1 MRKLFIPL
9 LLCSALEANEKNGF
23 FIEAGFE
30 TGLLEGTQTQEK
42 NYTTTQ
48 TTTKTTTNNY
58 NYLPLNSILQRA
70 TNLFK
75 DADISKLSFSSLSP
89 VRASL
94 DLSGHLTIENFLP
107 YNLNNVKL
115 SFTDAQGNVI
125 DLGVIETLPKQSK
138 IVLSYQQFNETKQ
151 VFDNIMEEQKKYY
164 EKEAERRKNKTTSSV
179 SETNREPSFT
189 FPTFEVLST
198 PHSDPNTQ
206 RVFEAL
212 SKINTNLVM
221 KYSDTNN
228 FESAKDKTEKFT
240 AKTAEEFTNLM
251 LNMIAV
257 LDSQSWGD
265 AILNAPFEFTDN
277 KQSGECTNKGDSN
290 DNCVYPQKN
299 GLVKSNVDKKYV
311 LDKQSIV
318 NNFRG
323 KTDLD
328 VSLLNGAG
336 VDGLGSNTTP
346 TNNDDGK
353 NYGQLAVVASA
364 LNPQKL
370 FGTDYK
376 TINLADL
383 RAILHE
389 FSHTKG
395 YTHNGN
401 MTYQRVP
408 VVGSNGQQEK
418 KDDGALKDSD
428 GLPYNVCSLYGGQG
442 QPSFPSNYPNSI
454 YHNCADV
461 PAGFLGVTAAVWQQL
476 INQNALP
483 INFANLNSQTNYNL
497 NATLNTQDMA
507 NSVIG
512 TIQKT
517 LTATSTTTTTSYH
530 HSKSLQRFRS
540 PLLGINV
547 KIGYQNYFND
557 FIGLAYYGIIKYN
570 YAKAANQKVQQLS
583 YGGGI
588 DLLLDFITT
597 YSNKNSPT
605 GIQTRRNFSS
615 SFGIFGGLRGLYNSY
630 YALNKV
636 KGSGNLDAATGLNYR
651 YKHSK
656 YSVGIS
662 IPLIQRKASVISSG
676 SDYTNSFVFNEGAS
690 HFKVFFNYGWVF

>member
-9 LLCSALEANEKNGF
+9 LLFSTLEANEKNGF

-42 NYTTTQ
+42 RH
-48 TTTKTTTNNY
+48 TTTKNTYATY
-58 NYLPLNSILQRA
+58 NYLPTDAVLKRA
-70 TNLFK
+70 ANLFT
-75 DADISKLSFSSLSP
+75 DAKSISQLNFSSLSP
-89 VRASL
+89 VKVL
-94 DLSGHLTIENFLP
+94 YIGGKLTIENFLP

-115 SFTDAQGNVI
+115 SFTDAQGNMI
-125 DLGVIETLPKQSK
+125 DLGVIETIPKHSK
-138 IVLSYQQFNETKQ
+138 IVLPGEA
-151 VFDNIMEEQKKYY
+151 FDSL
-164 EKEAERRKNKTTSSV
+164 KEAFDKIDPYTFFFPKFEATSTSV
-179 SETNREPSFT
+179 S
-189 FPTFEVLST
+189 
-198 PHSDPNTQ
+198 DANTQ
-206 RVFEAL
+206 RVFETL
-212 SKINTNLVM
+212 NKIKTNLIM
-221 KYSDTNN
+221 KYSNENPNN
-228 FESAKDKTEKFT
+228 FNTCPYNNNGNTKNDCWQPFT
-240 AKTAEEFTNLM
+240 PQTAEEFTNLM

-265 AILNAPFEFTDN
+265 AILNAPFDFTNSSTDCDNDPSKCVNPGINGRVDSKVDQQYVLN
-277 KQSGECTNKGDSN
+277 KQG
-290 DNCVYPQKN
+290 
-299 GLVKSNVDKKYV
+299 
-311 LDKQSIV
+311 IV
-318 NNFRG
+318 NNFR
-323 KTDLD
+323 KKIEID
-328 VSLLNGAG
+328 
-336 VDGLGSNTTP
+336 
-346 TNNDDGK
+346 
-353 NYGQLAVVASA
+353 AVVLKNSGVVGLANGYGNDGEYGTLGVEAYA
-364 LNPQKL
+364 LDPTKL
-370 FGTDYK
+370 FGNNLK

-383 RAILHE
+383 RTILHE

-395 YTHNGN
+395 YGHNGN

-408 VVGSNGQQEK
+408 TGQNENGK
-418 KDDGALKDSD
+418 PKDSD

-442 QPSFPSNYPNSI
+442 QSTFPSNYPNSI

-483 INFANLNSQTNYNL
+483 INFANLGSQTNYNL
-497 NATLNTQDMA
+497 NASLNTQDLA
-507 NSVIG
+507 NSMLS

-517 LTATSTTTTTSYH
+517 FVTSSVTNHYS
-530 HSKSLQRFRS
+530 SSASQSFRS
-540 PLLGINV
+540 PILGVNA

-588 DLLLDFITT
+588 DLLVDFITT

-630 YALNKV
+630 YVLNKV
-636 KGSGNLDAATGLNYR
+636 KGSGNLDVATGLNYR

-662 IPLIQRKASVISSG
+662 IPLIQRKASVVSSDG
-676 SDYTNSFVFNEGAS
+676 DYTNSFVFNEGAS

>member
-9 LLCSALEANEKNGF
+9 LLFNALEANEKNGF

-42 NYTTTQ
+42 RH
-48 TTTKTTTNNY
+48 TTTKNTYATY
-58 NYLPLNSILQRA
+58 NYLPTDTILKRA
-70 TNLFK
+70 ANLFT
-75 DADISKLSFSSLSP
+75 DAKSISQLNFSSLSP
-89 VRASL
+89 VKVL
-94 DLSGHLTIENFLP
+94 YIGGKLTIENFLP
-107 YNLNNVKL
+107 YNLSNVKL

-125 DLGVIETLPKQSK
+125 DLGVIETIPKHSK
-138 IVLSYQQFNETKQ
+138 IVLPGEA
-151 VFDNIMEEQKKYY
+151 FDSLKIDPYTLFLPKI
-164 EKEAERRKNKTTSSV
+164 EATSTSV
-179 SETNREPSFT
+179 S
-189 FPTFEVLST
+189 
-198 PHSDPNTQ
+198 DANTQ
-206 RVFEAL
+206 RVFETL
-212 SKINTNLVM
+212 NKIKTNLIM
-221 KYSDTNN
+221 KYSNENPNN
-228 FESAKDKTEKFT
+228 FNTCPYNNSGNTKNDCWQNFT
-240 AKTAEEFTNLM
+240 PQTAEEFTNLM

-265 AILNAPFEFTDN
+265 AILNAPFEFTNSPTDCDNDPSKCVNPGVNGRVDTKVDQQYILN
-277 KQSGECTNKGDSN
+277 KQG
-290 DNCVYPQKN
+290 
-299 GLVKSNVDKKYV
+299 
-311 LDKQSIV
+311 II
-318 NNFRG
+318 NNFR
-323 KTDLD
+323 KKIEID
-328 VSLLNGAG
+328 
-336 VDGLGSNTTP
+336 
-346 TNNDDGK
+346 
-353 NYGQLAVVASA
+353 AVVLKNSGVVGLANGYGNDGEYGTLGVEAYA
-364 LNPQKL
+364 LEPQKL
-370 FGTDYK
+370 FGNDLK

-383 RAILHE
+383 RTILHE

-395 YTHNGN
+395 YGHNGN

-408 VVGSNGQQEK
+408 TGQNENGK
-418 KDDGALKDSD
+418 PKDSD
-428 GLPYNVCSLYGGQG
+428 GLPYNVCSLYGGSN
-442 QPSFPSNYPNSI
+442 QPAFPSNYPNSI

-483 INFANLNSQTNYNL
+483 IDYANLNAQTNYNL
-497 NATLNTQDMA
+497 NASLNTQDLA
-507 NSVIG
+507 NSMLG

-517 LTATSTTTTTSYH
+517 FVTSSVTNHYFS
-530 HSKSLQRFRS
+530 SASQSFRS
-540 PLLGINV
+540 PILGVNA

-570 YAKAANQKVQQLS
+570 YSKALNQKFQQLS

-605 GIQTRRNFSS
+605 GVQTRKNFSS

-630 YALNKV
+630 YVLNKV
-636 KGSGNLDAATGLNYR
+636 KGSGNLDVATGLNYR

>member
-9 LLCSALEANEKNGF
+9 LLFSALEANEKNGF

-42 NYTTTQ
+42 RH
-48 TTTKTTTNNY
+48 TTTKNTYATY
-58 NYLPLNSILQRA
+58 DYLPTDTILKRA
-70 TNLFK
+70 ANLFT
-75 DADISKLSFSSLSP
+75 DAKSISQLTFSSLSP
-89 VRASL
+89 IKVL
-94 DLSGHLTIENFLP
+94 YIGGKLTIENFLP
-107 YNLNNVKL
+107 YNLSNVKL
-115 SFTDAQGNVI
+115 SFTDAQGNTI
-125 DLGVIETLPKQSK
+125 DLGVIETIPKHSKMVLPG
-138 IVLSYQQFNETKQ
+138 EA
-151 VFDNIMEEQKKYY
+151 FDSL
-164 EKEAERRKNKTTSSV
+164 KEAFDKIGPYTFFFPKFEATSTSI
-179 SETNREPSFT
+179 
-189 FPTFEVLST
+189 
-198 PHSDPNTQ
+198 SDTNTQ
-206 RVFEAL
+206 RVFETL
-212 SKINTNLVM
+212 NKIKTNLIM
-221 KYSDTNN
+221 KYSNENPNN
-228 FESAKDKTEKFT
+228 FNTCPYNNNGNTKNDCWQNFT
-240 AKTAEEFTNLM
+240 PQTAEEFTNLM

-265 AILNAPFEFTDN
+265 AILNAPFEFTNSSTDCDNDPSKCVNPGVNGRVDTKVDQQYILN
-277 KQSGECTNKGDSN
+277 KQG
-290 DNCVYPQKN
+290 
-299 GLVKSNVDKKYV
+299 
-311 LDKQSIV
+311 II
-318 NNFRG
+318 NNFR
-323 KTDLD
+323 KKIEIDAVVLKN
-328 VSLLNGAG
+328 SG
-336 VDGLGSNTTP
+336 VVGLANEYG
-346 TNNDDGK
+346 DDGE
-353 NYGQLAVVASA
+353 YGTLGVEAYA
-364 LNPQKL
+364 LEPQKL
-370 FGTDYK
+370 FGNDLK

-383 RAILHE
+383 RTILHE

-408 VVGSNGQQEK
+408 VMKNGQVER
-418 KDDGALKDSD
+418 DDNGKPKDSD
-428 GLPYNVCSLYGGQG
+428 GLSYNVCSLYGGQG
-442 QPSFPSNYPNSI
+442 QPAFPSNYPNSI

-483 INFANLNSQTNYNL
+483 IDYANLSAQTNYNL
-497 NATLNTQDMA
+497 NASLNTQDLA
-507 NSVIG
+507 NSMLS

-517 LTATSTTTTTSYH
+517 FVTSSVTNHYFS
-530 HSKSLQRFRS
+530 SASQSFRS
-540 PLLGINV
+540 PILGVNA

-570 YAKAANQKVQQLS
+570 YSKALNQKFQQLS

-605 GIQTRRNFSS
+605 SVQTRKNFSS

-630 YALNKV
+630 YVLNKV
-636 KGSGNLDAATGLNYR
+636 KGSGNLDVATGLNYR

>member
-9 LLCSALEANEKNGF
+9 LLFSALEANEKNGF

-30 TGLLEGTQTQEK
+30 TGLLEGTQTQE
-42 NYTTTQ
+42 Q
-48 TTTKTTTNNY
+48 RRTTTKNTYATY
-58 NYLPLNSILQRA
+58 NYLPTDAVLKRA
-70 TNLFK
+70 ANLFT
-75 DADISKLSFSSLSP
+75 DAKSISQLNFSSLSP
-89 VRASL
+89 VKVL
-94 DLSGHLTIENFLP
+94 YIGGKLTIENFLP

-125 DLGVIETLPKQSK
+125 DLGVIETIPKHSKMVLPGEA
-138 IVLSYQQFNETKQ
+138 FNSL
-151 VFDNIMEEQKKYY
+151 
-164 EKEAERRKNKTTSSV
+164 KEAFDKIDPYTFFIPKFEATSTSV
-179 SETNREPSFT
+179 S
-189 FPTFEVLST
+189 
-198 PHSDPNTQ
+198 DANTQ

-212 SKINTNLVM
+212 NKIKTNLIM
-221 KYSDTNN
+221 KYSNENPNN
-228 FESAKDKTEKFT
+228 FNTCPYNNNGNTKNDCWQPFT
-240 AKTAEEFTNLM
+240 PQTAEEFTNLM

-265 AILNAPFEFTDN
+265 AILNAPFEFTNSPTDCDNDSSKCVNPGINGRVDSKVDQQYVLN
-277 KQSGECTNKGDSN
+277 KQG
-290 DNCVYPQKN
+290 
-299 GLVKSNVDKKYV
+299 
-311 LDKQSIV
+311 IV
-318 NNFRG
+318 NNFR
-323 KTDLD
+323 KKIEID
-328 VSLLNGAG
+328 
-336 VDGLGSNTTP
+336 
-346 TNNDDGK
+346 
-353 NYGQLAVVASA
+353 AVVLKNSGVVGLANGYGNDGEYGTLGVEAYA
-364 LNPQKL
+364 LEPQKL
-370 FGTDYK
+370 FGNNLK
-376 TINLADL
+376 TIKLEDL
-383 RAILHE
+383 RTILHE

-395 YTHNGN
+395 YGHNGN

-408 VVGSNGQQEK
+408 TGQNENGK
-418 KDDGALKDSD
+418 PKDSD

-442 QPSFPSNYPNSI
+442 QSAFPSNYPNSI

-483 INFANLNSQTNYNL
+483 INFANLGSQTNYNL
-497 NATLNTQDMA
+497 NASLNTQDLA
-507 NSVIG
+507 NSMLS

-517 LTATSTTTTTSYH
+517 FVTSSVTNHYFS
-530 HSKSLQRFRS
+530 SASQNFRS
-540 PLLGINV
+540 PILGVNA

-597 YSNKNSPT
+597 YSNKNSPID
-605 GIQTRRNFSS
+605 IQTRRNFSS

-636 KGSGNLDAATGLNYR
+636 KGSGNLDVATGLNYR

-662 IPLIQRKASVISSG
+662 IPLIQRKASVVSSG

>member
-9 LLCSALEANEKNGF
+9 LLFSTLEANEKNGF

-42 NYTTTQ
+42 RH
-48 TTTKTTTNNY
+48 TTTKNTYATY
-58 NYLPLNSILQRA
+58 NYLPTDAVLKRA
-70 TNLFK
+70 ANLFTN
-75 DADISKLSFSSLSP
+75 AEAISKLKFSSLSP
-89 VRASL
+89 VRVL
-94 DLSGHLTIENFLP
+94 YMYNGQLTIENFLP

-125 DLGVIETLPKQSK
+125 DLGVIETIPKHSK
-138 IVLSYQQFNETKQ
+138 IVLPGEA
-151 VFDNIMEEQKKYY
+151 FDSLKIDPYTLFLPKI
-164 EKEAERRKNKTTSSV
+164 EATSTSV
-179 SETNREPSFT
+179 S
-189 FPTFEVLST
+189 
-198 PHSDPNTQ
+198 DANTQ
-206 RVFEAL
+206 RVFETL
-212 SKINTNLVM
+212 NKIKTDLVVNYRNEN
-221 KYSDTNN
+221 K
-228 FESAKDKTEKFT
+228 FKDHENHWEAFT
-240 AKTAEEFTNLM
+240 PQTAEEFTNLM

-265 AILNAPFEFTDN
+265 AILNAPFDF
-277 KQSGECTNKGDSN
+277 TNKGGGEECDTSKEN
-290 DNCVYPQKN
+290 ECVNPGTN
-299 GLVKSNVDKKYV
+299 GRVNSQNESYV
-311 LDKQSIV
+311 LNKQDIV
-318 NNFRG
+318 NKFRN
-323 KTDLD
+323 KADLD
-328 VSLLNGAG
+328 VVVLKDSG
-336 VDGLGSNTTP
+336 VVGLGSDITP
-346 TNNDDGK
+346 SNNDDGK
-353 NYGQLAVVASA
+353 HYGQLGVVASA
-364 LNPQKL
+364 LDPKKL
-370 FGTDYK
+370 FGNNLK
-376 TINLADL
+376 TINLQDL
-383 RAILHE
+383 RTILHE

-395 YTHNGN
+395 YGHNGN

-408 VVGSNGQQEK
+408 TGQNENGK
-418 KDDGALKDSD
+418 PKDSD

-442 QPSFPSNYPNSI
+442 QSAFPSNYPNSI

-483 INFANLNSQTNYNL
+483 INFANLGSQTNYNL
-497 NATLNTQDMA
+497 NASLNTQDLA
-507 NSVIG
+507 NSMLS

-517 LTATSTTTTTSYH
+517 FVTSSVTNHYFS
-530 HSKSLQRFRS
+530 SASQNFRS
-540 PLLGINV
+540 PILGVNA

-570 YAKAANQKVQQLS
+570 YAKASSEKVQQLS

-597 YSNKNSPT
+597 YSNKNSPID
-605 GIQTRRNFSS
+605 IQTRRNFSS

-636 KGSGNLDAATGLNYR
+636 KGSGNLDVATGLNYR

-662 IPLIQRKASVISSG
+662 IPLIQRKASIVSSNG
-676 SDYTNSFVFNEGAS
+676 DYTNSFVFNEGAS

>member
-9 LLCSALEANEKNGF
+9 LLFSALEANEKNGF

-42 NYTTTQ
+42 RH
-48 TTTKTTTNNY
+48 TTTKNTYATY
-58 NYLPLNSILQRA
+58 NYLPTDTILKRA
-70 TNLFK
+70 ANLFT
-75 DADISKLSFSSLSP
+75 DAKSISQLNFSSLSP
-89 VRASL
+89 VKVL
-94 DLSGHLTIENFLP
+94 YIGGKLTIENFLP
-107 YNLNNVKL
+107 YNLSNVKL

-125 DLGVIETLPKQSK
+125 DLGVIETIPKHSK
-138 IVLSYQQFNETKQ
+138 IVLPGEA
-151 VFDNIMEEQKKYY
+151 FDSL
-164 EKEAERRKNKTTSSV
+164 KEAFDKIDPYTFFFPKFEATSTSV
-179 SETNREPSFT
+179 S
-189 FPTFEVLST
+189 
-198 PHSDPNTQ
+198 DANTQ
-206 RVFEAL
+206 RVFETL
-212 SKINTNLVM
+212 NKIKTNLIM
-221 KYSDTNN
+221 KYSNENPNN
-228 FESAKDKTEKFT
+228 FNTCPYNNNGNTKNDCWQPFT
-240 AKTAEEFTNLM
+240 PQTAEEFTNLM

-265 AILNAPFEFTDN
+265 AILNAPFEFTNSSTDCDNDSSKCVNPGTNGRVDSKVDQQYVLN
-277 KQSGECTNKGDSN
+277 KQG
-290 DNCVYPQKN
+290 
-299 GLVKSNVDKKYV
+299 
-311 LDKQSIV
+311 IV
-318 NNFRG
+318 NNFR
-323 KTDLD
+323 KKIEID
-328 VSLLNGAG
+328 
-336 VDGLGSNTTP
+336 
-346 TNNDDGK
+346 
-353 NYGQLAVVASA
+353 AVVLKNSGVVGLANGYGNDGEYGTLGVEAYA
-364 LNPQKL
+364 LEPKKL
-370 FGTDYK
+370 FSNNLK
-376 TINLADL
+376 TINLEDL
-383 RAILHE
+383 RTILHE

-395 YTHNGN
+395 YGHNGN

-408 VVGSNGQQEK
+408 TGQNENGK
-418 KDDGALKDSD
+418 PKDSD

-442 QPSFPSNYPNSI
+442 QSAFPSNYPNSI

-497 NATLNTQDMA
+497 NASLNTQDLA
-507 NSVIG
+507 NSMLS

-517 LTATSTTTTTSYH
+517 FVTSSVTDHYS
-530 HSKSLQRFRS
+530 SSASQSFRS
-540 PLLGINV
+540 PILGVNA

-630 YALNKV
+630 YVLNKV
-636 KGSGNLDAATGLNYR
+636 KGSGNLDVATGLNYR

-662 IPLIQRKASVISSG
+662 IPLIQRKASVVSSG
-676 SDYTNSFVFNEGAS
+676 GDYTNSFVFNEGAS

>member
-9 LLCSALEANEKNGF
+9 LLFSALEANEKNGF

-30 TGLLEGTQTQEK
+30 TGLLEGTQTQE
-42 NYTTTQ
+42 Q
-48 TTTKTTTNNY
+48 RRTTTKNTYATY
-58 NYLPLNSILQRA
+58 NYLPTDTILKRTA
-70 TNLFK
+70 NLFT
-75 DADISKLSFSSLSP
+75 DAKSISQLNFSSLSP
-89 VRASL
+89 VKVL
-94 DLSGHLTIENFLP
+94 YIGGKLTIENFLP

-115 SFTDAQGNVI
+115 SFTDAQGNMI
-125 DLGVIETLPKQSK
+125 DLGVIETIPKHSK
-138 IVLSYQQFNETKQ
+138 IVLPGEAFDSLKET
-151 VFDNIMEEQKKYY
+151 FDKIDPYTFFFPKF
-164 EKEAERRKNKTTSSV
+164 EATSTSV
-179 SETNREPSFT
+179 S
-189 FPTFEVLST
+189 
-198 PHSDPNTQ
+198 DANTQ
-206 RVFEAL
+206 RVFETL
-212 SKINTNLVM
+212 NKIKTNLIM
-221 KYSDTNN
+221 KYSNENPSNFNTCPYNN
-228 FESAKDKTEKFT
+228 NGNTKNDCWQPFT
-240 AKTAEEFTNLM
+240 PQTAEEFTNLM

-265 AILNAPFEFTDN
+265 AILNAPFDF
-277 KQSGECTNKGDSN
+277 TNKGGGECDTSKENECVNPGTNGRVDS
-290 DNCVYPQKN
+290 K
-299 GLVKSNVDKKYV
+299 VDQQYV
-311 LDKQSIV
+311 LNKQGIV
-318 NNFRG
+318 NNFR
-323 KTDLD
+323 KKIEID
-328 VSLLNGAG
+328 
-336 VDGLGSNTTP
+336 
-346 TNNDDGK
+346 
-353 NYGQLAVVASA
+353 AVVLKNSGVVGLANGYGNDGEYGTLGVEAYA
-364 LNPQKL
+364 LEPTKL
-370 FGTDYK
+370 FGNNLK

-383 RAILHE
+383 RTILHE

-395 YTHNGN
+395 YGHNGN

-408 VVGSNGQQEK
+408 TGQNENGK
-418 KDDGALKDSD
+418 PKDSD

-442 QPSFPSNYPNSI
+442 QSAFPSNYPNSI

-483 INFANLNSQTNYNL
+483 INFANLGSQTNYNL
-497 NATLNTQDMA
+497 NASLNTQDLA
-507 NSVIG
+507 NSMLS

-517 LTATSTTTTTSYH
+517 FVTSSVTNHYFS
-530 HSKSLQRFRS
+530 SASQSFRS
-540 PLLGINV
+540 PILGVNA

-588 DLLLDFITT
+588 DLLVDFITT

-636 KGSGNLDAATGLNYR
+636 KGSGNLDVATGLNYR

-662 IPLIQRKASVISSG
+662 IPLIQRKASVVSSDG
-676 SDYTNSFVFNEGAS
+676 DYTNSFVFNEGAS

>member
-1 MRKLFIPL
+1 MRKLFTSFL
-9 LLCSALEANEKNGF
+9 LFSALEANEKNGF

-42 NYTTTQ
+42 RHTTTQ

-151 VFDNIMEEQKKYY
+151 VFGNIMEEQKKYY

-179 SETNREPSFT
+179 SETKREPSFT

-206 RVFEAL
+206 RVFEVL

-265 AILNAPFEFTDN
+265 AILNAPFEFTNSSTDCDN
-277 KQSGECTNKGDSN
+277 DSSKCVNPGTNGRVN
-290 DNCVYPQKN
+290 
-299 GLVKSNVDKKYV
+299 SNVDKKYV

-336 VDGLGSNTTP
+336 VVGLGSNTTP

-370 FGTDYK
+370 FGNNLK
-376 TINLADL
+376 TINLEDL
-383 RAILHE
+383 RTILHE

-408 VVGSNGQQEK
+408 TGQNENGK
-418 KDDGALKDSD
+418 PKDSD

-483 INFANLNSQTNYNL
+483 INFANLGSQTNYNL
-497 NATLNTQDMA
+497 NASLNTQDLA
-507 NSVIG
+507 NSMLS

-517 LTATSTTTTTSYH
+517 FVTSSVTNHYFS
-530 HSKSLQRFRS
+530 SASQSFRS
-540 PLLGINV
+540 PILGVNA

-570 YAKAANQKVQQLS
+570 YSKAANQKVQQLS

-597 YSNKNSPT
+597 YSNKNSPID
-605 GIQTRRNFSS
+605 IQTRRNFSS

-636 KGSGNLDAATGLNYR
+636 KGSGNLDVATGLNYR

-662 IPLIQRKASVISSG
+662 IPLIQRKASIVSSDG
-676 SDYTNSFVFNEGAS
+676 DYTNSFVFNEGAS

>member
-42 NYTTTQ
+42 RH
-48 TTTKTTTNNY
+48 TTTKNTYATY
-58 NYLPLNSILQRA
+58 NYLPTDTILKRA
-70 TNLFK
+70 ANLFT
-75 DADISKLSFSSLSP
+75 DAKSISQLNFSSLSP
-89 VRASL
+89 VKVL
-94 DLSGHLTIENFLP
+94 YIGGKLTIENFLP
-107 YNLNNVKL
+107 YNLSNVKL
-115 SFTDAQGNVI
+115 SFTDAQGNII
-125 DLGVIETLPKQSK
+125 DLGVIETIPKHSK
-138 IVLSYQQFNETKQ
+138 IVLPGEA
-151 VFDNIMEEQKKYY
+151 FDSL
-164 EKEAERRKNKTTSSV
+164 KEAFDKIGPYTFFLPKFQATSTSV
-179 SETNREPSFT
+179 S
-189 FPTFEVLST
+189 
-198 PHSDPNTQ
+198 DANTQ
-206 RVFEAL
+206 RVFETL
-212 SKINTNLVM
+212 NKIKTNLIM
-221 KYSDTNN
+221 KYSNENPNN
-228 FESAKDKTEKFT
+228 FNTCPYNNNGNTKNDCWQPFT
-240 AKTAEEFTNLM
+240 PQTAEEFTNLM

-265 AILNAPFEFTDN
+265 AILNAPFDFTNSSTDCDNDPSKCVNPGINGRVDSKVDQQYVLN
-277 KQSGECTNKGDSN
+277 KQG
-290 DNCVYPQKN
+290 
-299 GLVKSNVDKKYV
+299 
-311 LDKQSIV
+311 IV
-318 NNFRG
+318 NNFRKKIEIDAVVLKNSG
-323 KTDLD
+323 VVGLA
-328 VSLLNGAG
+328 NGYG
-336 VDGLGSNTTP
+336 NDGEYGTLG
-346 TNNDDGK
+346 
-353 NYGQLAVVASA
+353 VVASA
-364 LNPQKL
+364 LDPKKL
-370 FGTDYK
+370 FGNNLK

-383 RAILHE
+383 RTILHE

-395 YTHNGN
+395 YGHNGN

-408 VVGSNGQQEK
+408 TGQDENGK
-418 KDDGALKDSD
+418 PKDSD

-442 QPSFPSNYPNSI
+442 QSAFPSNYPNSI

-483 INFANLNSQTNYNL
+483 INFANLGSQTNYNL
-497 NATLNTQDMA
+497 NASLNTQDLA
-507 NSVIG
+507 NSMLS

-517 LTATSTTTTTSYH
+517 FVTSSVTNHYFS
-530 HSKSLQRFRS
+530 SASQNFRS
-540 PLLGINV
+540 PILGVNA

-588 DLLLDFITT
+588 DLLVDFITT
-597 YSNKNSPT
+597 YSNKNSPID
-605 GIQTRRNFSS
+605 IQTRRNFSS

-636 KGSGNLDAATGLNYR
+636 KGSGNLDVATGLNYR

-662 IPLIQRKASVISSG
+662 IPLIQRKASIVSSDG
-676 SDYTNSFVFNEGAS
+676 DYTNSFVFNEGAS

>member
-9 LLCSALEANEKNGF
+9 LLFSALEANEKNGF

-42 NYTTTQ
+42 RH
-48 TTTKTTTNNY
+48 TTTKNTYTTY
-58 NYLPLNSILQRA
+58 NYLPTDTILKRA
-70 TNLFK
+70 ANLFT
-75 DADISKLSFSSLSP
+75 DAKSISQLNFSSLSP
-89 VRASL
+89 VKVL
-94 DLSGHLTIENFLP
+94 YIGNKLTIENFLP

-125 DLGVIETLPKQSK
+125 DLGVIETIPKHSK
-138 IVLSYQQFNETKQ
+138 IVLPGEA
-151 VFDNIMEEQKKYY
+151 FDSL
-164 EKEAERRKNKTTSSV
+164 KEAFDKIGPYTFFLPKFEATSTSV
-179 SETNREPSFT
+179 S
-189 FPTFEVLST
+189 
-198 PHSDPNTQ
+198 DANTQ
-206 RVFEAL
+206 RVFETL
-212 SKINTNLVM
+212 NKIKTNLIM
-221 KYSDTNN
+221 KYSNENPNN
-228 FESAKDKTEKFT
+228 FNTCPYNNNGNTKNDCWQNFT
-240 AKTAEEFTNLM
+240 PQTAEEFTNLM

-265 AILNAPFEFTDN
+265 AILNAPFEFTNSSTDCDNDPSKCVNPGVNGRVDSKVDQQYILN
-277 KQSGECTNKGDSN
+277 KQG
-290 DNCVYPQKN
+290 
-299 GLVKSNVDKKYV
+299 
-311 LDKQSIV
+311 II
-318 NNFRG
+318 NNFR
-323 KTDLD
+323 KKIEID
-328 VSLLNGAG
+328 
-336 VDGLGSNTTP
+336 
-346 TNNDDGK
+346 
-353 NYGQLAVVASA
+353 AVVLKNSGVVGLANGYGNDGEYGTLGVEAYA
-364 LNPQKL
+364 LEPQKL
-370 FGTDYK
+370 FGNDLK

-383 RAILHE
+383 RTILHE

-408 VVGSNGQQEK
+408 TGQNENGK
-418 KDDGALKDSD
+418 PKDSD

-442 QPSFPSNYPNSI
+442 QSAFPSNYPNSI

-483 INFANLNSQTNYNL
+483 INFANLGSQTNYNL
-497 NATLNTQDMA
+497 NATLNTQDLA
-507 NSVIG
+507 NSMLS

-517 LTATSTTTTTSYH
+517 FVTSSVTNHYFS
-530 HSKSLQRFRS
+530 SASQSFRS
-540 PLLGINV
+540 PILGVNA

-557 FIGLAYYGIIKYN
+557 FIGLAYYGIVKYN
-570 YAKAANQKVQQLS
+570 YSKAANQKVQQLS

-597 YSNKNSPT
+597 YSNKNNPT

-636 KGSGNLDAATGLNYR
+636 KGSGNLDVATGLNYR

-662 IPLIQRKASVISSG
+662 IPLIQRKASIVSSG
-676 SDYTNSFVFNEGAS
+676 SDYTNSLVFNEGAS

>member
-1 MRKLFIPL
+1 MKKLFIPL
-9 LLCSALEANEKNGF
+9 LLFSALEANEKNGF

-30 TGLLEGTQTQEK
+30 TGLLEGVQTQEK
-42 NYTTTQ
+42 RH
-48 TTTKTTTNNY
+48 TTTKNTYATY
-58 NYLPLNSILQRA
+58 NYLPTDTILKRA
-70 TNLFK
+70 ANLFTN
-75 DADISKLSFSSLSP
+75 AEAISKLKFLSLSP
-89 VRASL
+89 VRVL
-94 DLSGHLTIENFLP
+94 YMYNGQLTIENFLP

-125 DLGVIETLPKQSK
+125 DLGVIETIPKHSK
-138 IVLSYQQFNETKQ
+138 IVLPGEA
-151 VFDNIMEEQKKYY
+151 FDSLKIDPYTLFLPKI
-164 EKEAERRKNKTTSSV
+164 EATSTSI
-179 SETNREPSFT
+179 
-189 FPTFEVLST
+189 
-198 PHSDPNTQ
+198 SDANTQ
-206 RVFEAL
+206 RVFETL
-212 SKINTNLVM
+212 NKIKTNLVVNYRNEN
-221 KYSDTNN
+221 K
-228 FESAKDKTEKFT
+228 FEGHQNHWEAFT
-240 AKTAEEFTNLM
+240 PQTAEEFTNLM

-265 AILNAPFEFTDN
+265 AILNAPFEFTN
-277 KQSGECTNKGDSN
+277 KVGGEECDTNKEN
-290 DNCVYPQKN
+290 DCVNPGTN
-299 GLVKSNVDKKYV
+299 GLVNSQNKSYV
-311 LDKQSIV
+311 LNKQDIV
-318 NNFRG
+318 NKFRN
-323 KTDLD
+323 KADLD
-328 VSLLNGAG
+328 VVVLKDSG
-336 VDGLGSNTTP
+336 VVGLGSDITP
-346 TNNDDGK
+346 SNNDDGK
-353 NYGQLAVVASA
+353 HYGQLGVVASA
-364 LNPQKL
+364 LDPTKL
-370 FGTDYK
+370 FGNNLK
-376 TINLADL
+376 TINLEDL
-383 RAILHE
+383 RTILHE

-408 VVGSNGQQEK
+408 VTKNGQVEK
-418 KDDGALKDSD
+418 DNNGKPKDFD
-428 GLPYNVCSLYGGQG
+428 GLPYNVCSLYGGSN
-442 QPSFPSNYPNSI
+442 QPAFPSNYPNSI

-483 INFANLNSQTNYNL
+483 INYANLGSQTNYNL
-497 NATLNTQDMA
+497 NASLNTQDLA
-507 NSVIG
+507 NSMLS

-517 LTATSTTTTTSYH
+517 FVTSSVTNHYS
-530 HSKSLQRFRS
+530 SSASQSFRS
-540 PLLGINV
+540 PILGVNA

-570 YAKAANQKVQQLS
+570 YAKAINQKVQQLS

-605 GIQTRRNFSS
+605 GIQTKKNFSS

-630 YALNKV
+630 YVLNKV
-636 KGSGNLDAATGLNYR
+636 KGSGNLDVATGLNYR

>member
-9 LLCSALEANEKNGF
+9 LLFSALEANEKNGF

-42 NYTTTQ
+42 RH
-48 TTTKTTTNNY
+48 TTTKNTYTTY
-58 NYLPLNSILQRA
+58 NYLPTDTILKRA
-70 TNLFK
+70 ANLFT
-75 DADISKLSFSSLSP
+75 DAKSISQLNFSSLSP
-89 VRASL
+89 VRVL
-94 DLSGHLTIENFLP
+94 YMYNGQLTIENFLP

-115 SFTDAQGNVI
+115 SFTDAQGNAI
-125 DLGVIETLPKQSK
+125 DLGVIETIPKHSK
-138 IVLSYQQFNETKQ
+138 IVLPGEA
-151 VFDNIMEEQKKYY
+151 FDSLKIDPYTLFLPKI
-164 EKEAERRKNKTTSSV
+164 EATSTSV
-179 SETNREPSFT
+179 S
-189 FPTFEVLST
+189 
-198 PHSDPNTQ
+198 DANTQ
-206 RVFEAL
+206 RVFETL
-212 SKINTNLVM
+212 NKIKTNLVVNYRNEN
-221 KYSDTNN
+221 K
-228 FESAKDKTEKFT
+228 FKDHENHWEAFT
-240 AKTAEEFTNLM
+240 PQTAEEFTNLM

-265 AILNAPFEFTDN
+265 AILNAPFEFTN
-277 KQSGECTNKGDSN
+277 KGGGGECDTSKENE
-290 DNCVYPQKN
+290 CVNPGTN
-299 GLVKSNVDKKYV
+299 GLVNSQNQQYV
-311 LDKQSIV
+311 LNKQDIV
-318 NNFRG
+318 NKFRN
-323 KTDLD
+323 KADLD
-328 VSLLNGAG
+328 VVILKDSG
-336 VDGLGSNTTP
+336 VVGLGSDITP
-346 TNNDDGK
+346 SNNDDGK
-353 NYGQLAVVASA
+353 HYGQLGVVASA
-364 LNPQKL
+364 LEPKKL
-370 FGTDYK
+370 FGNDLK

-383 RAILHE
+383 RTILHE

-408 VVGSNGQQEK
+408 VTKDGQVEKDSNGK
-418 KDDGALKDSD
+418 PKDSD
-428 GLPYNVCSLYGGQG
+428 GLPYNVCSRFNGSG
-442 QPSFPSNYPNSI
+442 QPAFPSNYPNSI

-483 INFANLNSQTNYNL
+483 INYANLGSQTNYNL
-497 NATLNTQDMA
+497 NASLNTQDLA
-507 NSVIG
+507 NSMLS

-517 LTATSTTTTTSYH
+517 FITSSVTNHYS
-530 HSKSLQRFRS
+530 SSASQSFRS
-540 PLLGINV
+540 PILGVNA

-570 YAKAANQKVQQLS
+570 YAKAVNQKVQQLS

-630 YALNKV
+630 YVLNKV
-636 KGSGNLDAATGLNYR
+636 KGSGNLDVATGLNYR

-662 IPLIQRKASVISSG
+662 IPLIQRKASVVSSG
-676 SDYTNSFVFNEGAS
+676 GDYTNSFVFNEGAS